1 MSNLP
6 ALIDSYEAGAD
17 EPRRAIAGLSRAELM
32 AVPIPGTWSLQQLLV
47 HLYESDLVSVDRMR
61 RLIAMPTPL
70 LMDYDETAFIR
81 ELHPELVDAALA
93 AEGFSI
99 NRRVMVSVL
108 RAQPLEAFERS
119 GVHSVR
125 GKVSLR
131 MIIEGYVTHLEH
143 HMVFLREKLVKL
155 GRG

>member
-1 MSNLP
+1 MRQSDSYPLVGAQRRYAAHAFNRAPHSGFPTPYSRPSSLLPTPGPPPYSPMSNLP
-6 ALIDSYEAGAD
+6 ALIYRYEAGPD

-81 ELHPELVDAALA
+81 ELHP
-93 AEGFSI
+93 
-99 NRRVMVSVL
+99 
-108 RAQPLEAFERS
+108 
-119 GVHSVR
+119 
-125 GKVSLR
+125 
-131 MIIEGYVTHLEH
+131 
-143 HMVFLREKLVKL
+143 
-155 GRG
+155 